1 MAPYSEDYNKAA
13 GTNHQPEEEKPVL
26 DSATPTAIVMAT
38 LIGILFL
45 VLLGWGILIVFAPYT
60 KAPPIGGAFVF

>member
-45 VLLGWGILIVFAPYT
+45 VLLG
-60 KAPPIGGAFVF
+60 